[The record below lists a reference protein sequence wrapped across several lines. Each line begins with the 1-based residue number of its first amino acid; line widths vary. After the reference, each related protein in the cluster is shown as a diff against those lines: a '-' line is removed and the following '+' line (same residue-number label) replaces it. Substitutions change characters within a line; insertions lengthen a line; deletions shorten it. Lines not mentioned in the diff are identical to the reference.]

1 MSSESFFLSNV
12 RCLVAGSCIVG
23 FLVGD
28 GAPDEQV
35 GHEEVDEGEDSSGD
49 EPRPVE
55 VVEDVHRVLPQRR
68 DVVVHHLRPDI
79 LM

>member
-1 MSSESFFLSNV
+1 M
-12 RCLVAGSCIVG
+12 
-23 FLVGD
+23 GD

-35 GHEEVDEGEDSSGD
+35 GDEEVDEGKDAGGD
-49 EPRPVE
+49 EPGPVE

-79 LM
+79 FM